1 MRMNKTESP
10 QQIND
15 GTVVSGVLYTRDLMY
30 NRPYYMI
37 NYQDNQ
43 GTTLS
48 KMIAKNVTREFMS
61 PRCFNLVSVAKEVE
75 DAFPETDAF
84 SIEFKIDAKEN
95 VTVTRTSPLEQI
107 IDMPRPMTDKE
118 FYDTKSLAKCVYL
131 DTNHI
136 LSDKAFWNPLEKI
149 GTNPR
154 PLDYSLFREVI
165 TENIW
170 NSAIARLGYT
180 EINGELMQKV
190 GNKPYISM
198 NNTYEALTPA
208 GLPSKLRFKL
218 QQYYEAKL
226 RNDRASYEK
235 IHTEDILSV
244 YDFVTDSKLDSLFK
258 TGFPQEEVEQIRKG
272 LYDITHNILSS
283 YDRIYE
289 GDYRELQQMIE
300 TRRVIKQQQPQI
312 ETNVMKLYKQLTEM
326 LASIKAYG
334 APQFARQERCQFLA
348 KRLCDSLVEG
358 GYFSQ
363 EEMEEFIVSISTVS
377 TELKRDLFKYTH
389 GLMSSEE
396 FNGLYGDLRSGAFDI
411 RTDCYRDIKL
421 DTGVF
426 KTGDRIAS
434 RMSDSG
440 TQGKLLD
447 SDRLKK
453 ALSDANISITPEKL
467 IDFIIRARKNKEV
480 FRFEFNKSMSLMLDI
495 ISRMGDVLGIAKED
509 MSYLEIYELLSY
521 HSRDSYIQTIQTR
534 RDMYHNN
541 TYLVLPDIIFGIGD
555 IDVVTSGRRL
565 RTGKN
570 K

>member
-1 MRMNKTESP
+1 MNKDDNS
-10 QQIND
+10 QQNKD
-15 GTVVSGVLYTRDLMY
+15 NTVVSGILYTRDLMY

-37 NYQDNQ
+37 NYQDDK
-43 GTTLS
+43 GATLS

-61 PRCFNLVSVAKEVE
+61 PRCFRLVSIAKEVE
-75 DAFPETDAF
+75 EAFPETDAF
-84 SIEFKIDAKEN
+84 SIEFKIDDNEN

-136 LSDKAFWNPLEKI
+136 LSDKAFWNPLDKI

-170 NSAIARLGYT
+170 NSAIVRLGYT

-208 GLPSKLRFKL
+208 GIPSKLRFKL
-218 QQYYEAKL
+218 QQYYESEL
-226 RNDRASYEK
+226 RDDKANYEK
-235 IHTEDILSV
+235 IQTEDILNV
-244 YDFVTDSKLDSLFK
+244 YDFVTDSKLKNLLDMAFSV
-258 TGFPQEEVEQIRKG
+258 EEVDQIKQG
-272 LYDITHNILSS
+272 LYDITHNILST
-283 YDRIYE
+283 YDKIHDS
-289 GDYRELQQMIE
+289 DYRELQQLID
-300 TRRVIKQQQPQI
+300 TRRKIQQQQPEI

-326 LASIKAYG
+326 LSSIKTYG
-334 APQFARQERCQFLA
+334 APQYARQERCQFLA
-348 KRLCDSLVEG
+348 KRLCDSLVES
-358 GYFSQ
+358 GYFTRN
-363 EEMEEFIVSISTVS
+363 EMEDFIASITTAS

-389 GLMSSEE
+389 GLMTADE
-396 FNGLYGDLRSGAFDI
+396 FNEIYGDLRSGAFDI
-411 RTDCYRDIKL
+411 RTDCYKHIKL
-421 DTGVF
+421 DTGSF
-426 KTGDRIAS
+426 KTSDRVHNIAVNS
-434 RMSDSG
+434 T

-447 SDRLKK
+447 SERLKK
-453 ALSDANISITPEKL
+453 AILDANINITPEKL
-467 IDFIIRARKNKEV
+467 IDFIVRARKNKEV
-480 FRFEFNKSMSLMLDI
+480 FRFEFNKSMSLMLEI
-495 ISRMGDVLGIAKED
+495 ISRMGDVMGIAKED

-555 IDVVTSGRRL
+555 IDVVTSGRKL
-565 RTGKN
+565 RTMK